1 MKGLFYVVIA
11 LLITTSAFAQIPEKV
26 SYQAVIRDAE
36 GVLVIDKELDITM
49 SILQGSDLGTAIY
62 VETQATQTNANG
74 LVSLTIGSGVALG
87 AQFGSIDW
95 ETGPYFIKTETAID
109 GESLTSIAELLS
121 VPFALYAKNTSKVN
135 GFRVATEVP
144 EGALFTDDQSAS
156 EVLVN
161 ALNTLEA
168 ETVQEALEQL
178 QDALEGTGDM
188 KQTAYD
194 NNKDGVVDNTTT
206 VNGLTVE
213 TQVPSEATFTDN
225 QTGVDVDLSTALD
238 IDGDGTP
245 ESTVEAALIEL
256 NKLLKKLQ
264 DDATAS
270 S

>member
-1 MKGLFYVVIA
+1 MKRLFYVVIA
-11 LLITTSAFAQIPEKV
+11 LFITTSAFAQTPEKV
-26 SYQAVIRDAE
+26 SCQAVIRDAE

-62 VETQATQTNANG
+62 VETHSTQTNANG

-95 ETGPYFIKTETAID
+95 EAGPYFIKTETAID

-178 QDALEGTGDM
+178 QQMLEETGDM
-188 KQTAYD
+188 KKSVYDTNYD
-194 NNKDGVVDNTTT
+194 NAIDNAEKI
-206 VNGLTVE
+206 NGLSVLSS
-213 TQVPSEATFTDN
+213 VPENAVFTDDQN
-225 QTGVDVDLSTALD
+225 ASEIYLTEPMNIGGSSV
-238 IDGDGTP
+238 
-245 ESTVEAALIEL
+245 STVEEAI
-256 NKLLKKLQ
+256 NKLKEEFIKLKKVK
-264 DDATAS
+264 
-270 S
+270 

>member
-1 MKGLFYVVIA
+1 MRKYYHLLLSLFIA
-11 LLITTSAFAQIPEKV
+11 TSALAQTPEQV

-49 SILQGSDLGTAIY
+49 SILQGSDLGAAIY
-62 VETQATQTNANG
+62 VETHATQTNANG

-178 QDALEGTGDM
+178 QQMLEETGDM
-188 KQTAYD
+188 KKSVYD
-194 NNKDGVVDNTTT
+194 TNYDDAIDNAEKI
-206 VNGLTVE
+206 NGLSVHTS
-213 TQVPSEATFTDN
+213 VPENAIFTDDQN
-225 QTGVDVDLSTALD
+225 ASEIYLTEPMNIG
-238 IDGDGTP
+238 GTNA
-245 ESTVEAALIEL
+245 STVEEAI
-256 NKLLKKLQ
+256 NKLKEEFIKLKKVK
-264 DDATAS
+264 
-270 S
+270 

>member
-1 MKGLFYVVIA
+1 MLIGSLFKFYLTKIMRKCYHLLLSLFIA
-11 LLITTSAFAQIPEKV
+11 TSALAQTPEKV

-74 LVSLTIGSGVALG
+74 LVSLTIGSGVAVG

-178 QDALEGTGDM
+178 QQMLEETGDM
-188 KQTAYD
+188 KKSVYD
-194 NNKDGVVDNTTT
+194 TNYDDAIDNAEKI
-206 VNGLTVE
+206 NGLSVLSS
-213 TQVPSEATFTDN
+213 VPENAIFTDDQN
-225 QTGVDVDLSTALD
+225 A
-238 IDGDGTP
+238 
-245 ESTVEAALIEL
+245 
-256 NKLLKKLQ
+256 
-264 DDATAS
+264 
-270 S
+270 

>member
-121 VPFALYAKNTSKVN
+121 VPFALYAKNTKKVN

-178 QDALEGTGDM
+178 QQMLEETGDM
-188 KQTAYD
+188 KKSVYD
-194 NNKDGVVDNTTT
+194 TNYDDAIDNAEKI
-206 VNGLTVE
+206 NGLSVHTS
-213 TQVPSEATFTDN
+213 VPENAIFTDDQN
-225 QTGVDVDLSTALD
+225 ASEIYLTEPMNIG
-238 IDGDGTP
+238 GTNA
-245 ESTVEAALIEL
+245 STVEEAI
-256 NKLLKKLQ
+256 NKLKEEFIKLKKVK
-264 DDATAS
+264 
-270 S
+270 

>member
-11 LLITTSAFAQIPEKV
+11 LLITTSAFAQTPEKV

-74 LVSLTIGSGVALG
+74 LVSLTIGSGVAIG

-109 GESLTSIAELLS
+109 GESLTSTAELLS

-135 GFRVATEVP
+135 GFRVAAEVP

-161 ALNTLEA
+161 AFTLEA

-178 QDALEGTGDM
+178 LQMLEETGDM
-188 KQTAYD
+188 KKSVYD
-194 NNKDGVVDNTTT
+194 TNYDDAIDNAEKI
-206 VNGLTVE
+206 NGLSVHTS
-213 TQVPSEATFTDN
+213 VPENAIFTDDQN
-225 QTGVDVDLSTALD
+225 ASEIYLTEPMNIG
-238 IDGDGTP
+238 GTNA
-245 ESTVEAALIEL
+245 STVEEAI
-256 NKLLKKLQ
+256 NKLKEEFIKLKKVK
-264 DDATAS
+264 
-270 S
+270 

>member
-62 VETQATQTNANG
+62 VETHATQTNANG

-178 QDALEGTGDM
+178 QQMLEETGDM
-188 KQTAYD
+188 KKSVYD
-194 NNKDGVVDNTTT
+194 TNYDDAIDNAEKI
-206 VNGLTVE
+206 NGLSVHTS
-213 TQVPSEATFTDN
+213 VPENAIFTDDQN
-225 QTGVDVDLSTALD
+225 ASEIYLTEPMNIG
-238 IDGDGTP
+238 GTNA
-245 ESTVEAALIEL
+245 STVEEAI
-256 NKLLKKLQ
+256 NKLKEEFIKLKKVK
-264 DDATAS
+264 
-270 S
+270 